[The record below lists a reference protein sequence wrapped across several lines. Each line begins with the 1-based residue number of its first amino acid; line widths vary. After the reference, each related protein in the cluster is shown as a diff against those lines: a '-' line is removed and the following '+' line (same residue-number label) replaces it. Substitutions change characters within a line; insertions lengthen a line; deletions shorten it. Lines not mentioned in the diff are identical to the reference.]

1 MIELPEAIAF
11 SKQLNQVIFGK
22 KIMNVIAAQ
31 TPHKFA
37 WYHGDPQK
45 YHDLLAEKVIGTAQ
59 GFGSM
64 IEIKAEDAVILL
76 GEGVAI
82 RYHNENEKKP
92 QKHQLL
98 IEFDDFSAISVSVQM
113 YGGIWCFKEGDFN
126 NEYFLQAKVKPSPLS
141 EDFDRTY
148 FDNIISKQDNEKLS
162 AKALLATEQRIPG
175 LGNGVLQDILYNAHI
190 HPKKKVGT
198 FSIEDKDNLFNSIK
212 TTLAQMTFEGGRDT
226 EKDIF
231 GCFGGY
237 KTKLSKNT
245 VGQNCEIC
253 GGKIKKEAYMGG
265 SIYYCEGCQKI

>member
-126 NEYFLQAKVKPSPLS
+126 NQYFLQAKVKPSPLS